1 MTGFGRG
8 EATSSAFHAEVEA
21 SSVNRK
27 QAEVSLSLP
36 RGLAELEPSLRK
48 QALTHFS
55 RGRVNLAIKLTALD
69 ASSSTLTIDTAK
81 AQALKLAFEQLSQD
95 LGQKFELTTQDFL
108 RQSEQFLIEKG
119 YDCDQ
124 VLPAITP
131 ALTQA
136 LEALTITRGEEGQA
150 LKVDLAQ
157 RLATLQTLTEQVTAI
172 APTVPVRQREL
183 LTQRLKEANLDIDPS
198 DERVLKE
205 IALFCDRC
213 DISEEVTRLAA
224 HFQKFNELLS
234 ATEPVGR
241 PLDFLCQELNRE
253 FNTIGS
259 KANNSEIAHHIV
271 SAKTELEK
279 IREQVQNIE

>member
-8 EATSSAFHAEVEA
+8 EETTASFRAEVEA

-36 RGLAELEPSLRK
+36 RGLAELEPQLRK
-48 QALTHFS
+48 QTLTKIS
-55 RGRVNLAIKLTALD
+55 RGRVNILVKLTALD
-69 ASSSTLTIDTAK
+69 ASSSALQVDTAK
-81 AQALKLAFEQLSQD
+81 AKALKLAFDQLSIELDQP
-95 LGQKFELTTQDFL
+95 FELTAQDFL
-108 RQSEQFLIEKG
+108 RQGEQFLIESG
-119 YDCDQ
+119 HDLDL
-124 VLPAITP
+124 VTPAIEP
-131 ALTQA
+131 ALSKA
-136 LEALTITRGEEGQA
+136 LSALLVARQEEGQA
-150 LKVDLAQ
+150 LKNDLST
-157 RLATLQTLTEQVTAI
+157 RLAVLQELTRQVTET
-172 APTVPVRQREL
+172 APEVPVRQREL
-183 LTQRLKEANLDIDPS
+183 LTQRLKDSGLAIDSS

-213 DISEEVTRLAA
+213 DISEELTRLAA
-224 HFQKFNELLS
+224 HFQKFSELLDAS
-234 ATEPVGR
+234 EPVGR

-259 KANNSEIAHHIV
+259 KANNSAIAHHIV